1 MGGRDCEGKHCRG
14 GGDRWIFGTRWPAS
28 LADWERARP
37 VRDAVSKTQG
47 VLQGS
52 VAMAEEEASRMQ
64 GPVFGKKQGDTDV
77 TDGCMHDVAAAVVQ
91 CLRPTQDQASQSSSK
106 EWGRHGESYP

>member
-1 MGGRDCEGKHCRG
+1 MGGRDCEEKHCWE

-47 VLQGS
+47 VLQDS
-52 VAMAEEEASRMQ
+52 AAIAEEEASRTQ

-77 TDGCMHDVAAAVVQ
+77 TDVAAAVVQ